1 MSTHFFF
8 FFFFLLKVSFLWQGG
23 GMGMASNLSQ
33 GLGLSQGM
41 DFLGGDNVGGDF
53 GASGGAFDG
62 AGGMMLS
69 QDDPLGR
76 MGGLS
81 QGHSSAQVSALAL
94 FFLLFLVKETSGIFF
109 CLYYVVNS
117 CFP

>member
-1 MSTHFFF
+1 
-8 FFFFLLKVSFLWQGG
+8 
-23 GMGMASNLSQ
+23 MGMASNLSQ

-94 FFLLFLVKETSGIFF
+94 FFFAFFWLRKLPEYFFVVTMSLIHAFIKIIFRK
-109 CLYYVVNS
+109 
-117 CFP
+117 FP